1 MGTPAIEH
9 PMDLP
14 HIPLRYSCFDS
25 PITDQDCGEKCAPY
39 NEKAVPFCCDTR
51 HAVPTAYLPEWEYLR
66 ISTNLWRVYQPDNI
80 ADAEGLK
87 AQTPPNQVLIEC
99 QGHRFC
105 QRNYRSIT
113 CRAFP
118 FFPYI
123 DPHRR
128 FIGLTYYWQ
137 FEDRCWVINHL
148 ENVTLIFLR
157 EFIQTYEKI
166 LQAWHEEIEQFLY
179 QSKIMR
185 QVFGRRKQQIPIFV
199 LSGELKAV
207 STRTG
212 LISDLNPRDIPK
224 SSVYKIANNL
234 RFPDEHD

>member
-166 LQAWHEEIEQFLY
+166 FQAWPEEIEQFLY

-199 LSGELKAV
+199 RSGELKAV

-212 LISDLNPRDIPK
+212 LFSYLNPREIPK
-224 SSVYKIANNL
+224 SGVYKIAEYL